1 MDRCRDRNRIRFE
14 YFGVV
19 LCHSLKSGVVLW
31 RTGFAG
37 VATNGDM
44 VDERDFGYPSG
55 ELQVKLLYSGF
66 SLVVILQGVARCR
79 GASRSHHQG
88 MKQRRGGSSSTRI
101 C

>member
-14 YFGVV
+14 YLGVV

-55 ELQVKLLYSGF
+55 ELQVNLLYWDSV
-66 SLVVILQGVARCR
+66 LWLIYKLWHDVAVLPVPT
-79 GASRSHHQG
+79 
-88 MKQRRGGSSSTRI
+88 TRV
-101 C
+101 